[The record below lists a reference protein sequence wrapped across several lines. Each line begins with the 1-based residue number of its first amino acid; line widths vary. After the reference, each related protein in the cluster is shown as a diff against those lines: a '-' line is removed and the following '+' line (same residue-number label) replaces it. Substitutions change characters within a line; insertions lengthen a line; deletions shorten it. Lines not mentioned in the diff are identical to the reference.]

1 MIFFSKKYLT
11 LLVFYGIIL
20 KTTAQQNSNKLS
32 ENNASLTQI
41 EENITSKSL
50 NREVHIT
57 LIYPKKNIEKLNV
70 LIFNDG
76 QDFKEL
82 EIFASMLTLLSQQ
95 KIEPFLCVG
104 VHANHERLQEYGTA
118 SMVDYKNRGSKAKQH
133 NDFLIQELL
142 PYLEKKYLVK
152 NKGNVIAGLSLG
164 GLSAMDIGWNNP
176 NIFSKVGVFSGSFW
190 WRQKTEEEG
199 YTDENDRIMHN
210 IVRAGM
216 YKKGMKFW
224 FEAGT
229 NDEESDRNN
238 NGIIDAIDDTLD
250 LIKELEKQGY
260 KKDTEI
266 IYREVDGGEHNQ
278 NTWKKVLPEFLIWA
292 FEKKF

>member
-1 MIFFSKKYLT
+1 MM
-11 LLVFYGIIL
+11 FYGIIL
-20 KTTAQQNSNKLS
+20 KTVAQQNAKKLF

-41 EENITSKSL
+41 EENITSTYL

-57 LIYPKKNIEKLNV
+57 LIYPKNISKNLNV

-82 EIFASMLTLLSQQ
+82 EVYSSISNLLFEN
-95 KIEPFLCVG
+95 KIKPFICVG
-104 VHANHERLQEYGTA
+104 IHANHERLQEYGTA
-118 SMVDYKNRGSKAKQH
+118 SQADYKKRGSKAKQH
-133 NDFLIQELL
+133 NDFVIKELL
-142 PYLEKKYLVK
+142 PYLQKKYSIK

-176 NIFSKVGVFSGSFW
+176 IKFSKIGVFSGSFW
-190 WRQKTEEEG
+190 WRQKSEEEG

-210 IVRAGM
+210 IVRAGS

-224 FEAGT
+224 FEVGT
-229 NDEESDRNN
+229 NDEKSDRNN

-250 LIKELEKQGY
+250 LIKELEKKGY
-260 KKDTEI
+260 QKDKDL
-266 IYREVDGGEHNQ
+266 IYREIEGGEHNL

-292 FEKKF
+292 FGK